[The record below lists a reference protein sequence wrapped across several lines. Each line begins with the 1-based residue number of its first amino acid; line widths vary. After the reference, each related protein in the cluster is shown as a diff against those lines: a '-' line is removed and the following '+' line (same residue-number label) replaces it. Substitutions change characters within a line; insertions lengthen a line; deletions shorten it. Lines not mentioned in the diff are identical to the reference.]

1 MFRLSFYHINNTIIC
16 KMKEDNKDNLEEL
29 WCHYSGMPS
38 PLAYTLDKPKT
49 PPCIGHDQET
59 ETLEDIDP
67 IVPNN

>member
-1 MFRLSFYHINNTIIC
+1 MN
-16 KMKEDNKDNLEEL
+16 MK
-29 WCHYSGMPS
+29 PS

-59 ETLEDIDP
+59 LEDIDP

>member
-1 MFRLSFYHINNTIIC
+1 
-16 KMKEDNKDNLEEL
+16 MKEDNKDNLEEL

-49 PPCIGHDQET
+49 SPCIGHDQET